1 MERKIYL
8 TGIKPTGKL
17 HLGNYCGSI
26 KPILEILKNEKNVDV
41 LFFVADYHA
50 MTSQPNPAKLA
61 RNTEEMMKSLVSI
74 FYSHTVAEIYNNNE
88 NRIFLYRQSKIPEIF
103 EYNWILSCF
112 TAKGLLNRNHSYK
125 QERER
130 NIASGKDEDK
140 GIFAG
145 LYNYPVLMASDILIM
160 NADYVPVGKDQ
171 IQHIEIANDIA
182 DKINH
187 FYNTEHFSKIDPIVE
202 RETMLPG
209 TDGQKMSKSYNNT
222 VSLFDINEIKKYIYK
237 IKTNFKGE
245 GEPKYPEE
253 SNISEIY
260 RAFSTYHK
268 EYYDFQKDM
277 ERGKGWKELKDLTF
291 QKVMNELDEYI
302 LAYSHFKER
311 DFQEVIRCFKN
322 GEYLVSQF
330 AKRKLYE
337 LKKICGMKGG
347 DR

>member
-8 TGIKPTGKL
+8 TGIKPTGEL

-26 KPILEILKNEKNVDV
+26 KPILEILKNEENIDV
-41 LFFVADYHA
+41 LFFIADHHA
-50 MTSQPNPAKLA
+50 MTSQPNPAKLE
-61 RNTEEMMKSLVSI
+61 RDTKEMMKSLVSI
-74 FYSHTVAEIYNNNE
+74 FHNTNNNN
-88 NRIFLYRQSKIPEIF
+88 NRVYLYRQSKIPEIF
-103 EYNWILSCF
+103 EFSWILSCF

-130 NIASGKDEDK
+130 NIASGKDEDR

-145 LYNYPVLMASDILIM
+145 LYNYPVLMSADILSTGA
-160 NADYVPVGKDQ
+160 NYVPVGKDQ

-187 FYNTEHFSKIDPIVE
+187 FYNTEHFSKIYPIVE

-237 IKTNFKGE
+237 IKTNFKEE
-245 GEPKYPEE
+245 GKPKYPEE
-253 SNISEIY
+253 SNISEVY

-277 ERGKGWKELKDLTF
+277 ENGKGWKELKDLTF

-302 LAYSHFKER
+302 LAYSHFKEI
-311 DFQEVIRCFKN
+311 DFNKVLLEFLN
-322 GEYLVSQF
+322 GEELVSSF
-330 AKRKLYE
+330 IKRNLDSLKLV
-337 LKKICGMKGG
+337 CGLKGG
-347 DR
+347 DK